1 MTQNIFFLLMTII
14 IFSWLT
20 PFLISVVSGVLKM
33 GCAFIMLFTRK
44 EYIQVPVEKIV
55 YKEKIVKVPEIR
67 TVYKEVPKEKV
78 VYKDK
83 IKEVR
88 VEVPKE
94 RIIYKEIP
102 VEKLIYKDIIKE
114 VRIEVPKETTII
126 KKSYKRGFLGGY
138 MTGIEYAIDII
149 SDIIM
154 HNQYSNELI
163 YILKDWINDEQD
175 RINNYMKKIK

>member
-78 VYKDK
+78 VYK
-83 IKEVR
+83 EV
-88 VEVPKE
+88 
-94 RIIYKEIP
+94 P
-102 VEKLIYKDIIKE
+102 VEKLVYKDIIKE
-114 VRIEVPKETTII
+114 VRVEVPKETTII

>member
-1 MTQNIFFLLMTII
+1 
-14 IFSWLT
+14 
-20 PFLISVVSGVLKM
+20 M

-44 EYIQVPVEKIV
+44 EYITVPVEKIV

-78 VYKDK
+78 VYK
-83 IKEVR
+83 EV
-88 VEVPKE
+88 
-94 RIIYKEIP
+94 P
-102 VEKLIYKDIIKE
+102 VEKLVYKDIIKE
-114 VRIEVPKETTII
+114 VRVEVPKETTII

>member
-1 MTQNIFFLLMTII
+1 MTII

-20 PFLISVVSGVLKM
+20 PFLISVVSGVLKR

-78 VYKDK
+78 VYK
-83 IKEVR
+83 EV
-88 VEVPKE
+88 
-94 RIIYKEIP
+94 P
-102 VEKLIYKDIIKE
+102 VEKLVYKDIIKE
-114 VRIEVPKETTII
+114 VRVEVPKETTII
-126 KKSYKRGFLGGY
+126 KKSYKRGFLEGY

-154 HNQYSNELI
+154 HNQFSNELI

-175 RINNYMKKIK
+175 KINNYMKKIK

>member
-14 IFSWLT
+14 TFSWLT

-44 EYIQVPVEKIV
+44 GYIQVPVEKIV

-78 VYKDK
+78 VYK
-83 IKEVR
+83 EV
-88 VEVPKE
+88 
-94 RIIYKEIP
+94 P
-102 VEKLIYKDIIKE
+102 VEKLVYKDIIKE
-114 VRIEVPKETTII
+114 VRVEVPKETTII

-163 YILKDWINDEQD
+163 YILKDWINEEQD

>member
-1 MTQNIFFLLMTII
+1 MTII

-78 VYKDK
+78 VYKEVPVEKLVYKDI

-94 RIIYKEIP
+94 
-102 VEKLIYKDIIKE
+102 
-114 VRIEVPKETTII
+114 TTII
-126 KKSYKRGFLGGY
+126 KK
-138 MTGIEYAIDII
+138 
-149 SDIIM
+149 
-154 HNQYSNELI
+154 
-163 YILKDWINDEQD
+163 
-175 RINNYMKKIK
+175 

>member
-78 VYKDK
+78 VYK
-83 IKEVR
+83 EV
-88 VEVPKE
+88 
-94 RIIYKEIP
+94 P
-102 VEKLIYKDIIKE
+102 VEKLVYKDIIKE
-114 VRIEVPKETTII
+114 VRVEVPKETTII

-163 YILKDWINDEQD
+163 YILKDWINEEQD

>member
-1 MTQNIFFLLMTII
+1 MTQNTFFLLMAII

-44 EYIQVPVEKIV
+44 EYIHVPVEKIV

-67 TVYKEVPKEKV
+67 TVYKEVPKEK
-78 VYKDK
+78 
-83 IKEVR
+83 
-88 VEVPKE
+88 
-94 RIIYKEIP
+94 IIYKEVP
-102 VEKLIYKDIIKE
+102 VEKLVYKDIIKE
-114 VRIEVPKETTII
+114 VRVEVPKETTII

-149 SDIIM
+149 NDIIM

-175 RINNYMKKIK
+175 RINNYMK

>member
-44 EYIQVPVEKIV
+44 EYIPVPVEKIV

-78 VYKDK
+78 VYK
-83 IKEVR
+83 EV
-88 VEVPKE
+88 
-94 RIIYKEIP
+94 P
-102 VEKLIYKDIIKE
+102 VEKLVYKDIIKE
-114 VRIEVPKETTII
+114 VRVEVPKETTII

>member
-1 MTQNIFFLLMTII
+1 MTII

-78 VYKDK
+78 VYK
-83 IKEVR
+83 EV
-88 VEVPKE
+88 
-94 RIIYKEIP
+94 P
-102 VEKLIYKDIIKE
+102 VEKLVYKDIIKE
-114 VRIEVPKETTII
+114 VRVEVPKETTII

-163 YILKDWINDEQD
+163 YILKDWINEEQD

>member
-78 VYKDK
+78 VYK
-83 IKEVR
+83 EV
-88 VEVPKE
+88 
-94 RIIYKEIP
+94 P
-102 VEKLIYKDIIKE
+102 VEKLVYKDIIKE
-114 VRIEVPKETTII
+114 VRVEVPKETTII

-138 MTGIEYAIDII
+138 ITGIEYAIDII

>member
-78 VYKDK
+78 VYK
-83 IKEVR
+83 EV
-88 VEVPKE
+88 
-94 RIIYKEIP
+94 P
-102 VEKLIYKDIIKE
+102 VEKLVYKDIIKE
-114 VRIEVPKETTII
+114 VRVEVPKETTII

-175 RINNYMKKIK
+175 RINNYMRKIK

>member
-1 MTQNIFFLLMTII
+1 MTII

-20 PFLISVVSGVLKM
+20 PFLISVISGVLKM

-44 EYIQVPVEKIV
+44 EYIPVPVEKIV

-78 VYKDK
+78 VYK
-83 IKEVR
+83 EV
-88 VEVPKE
+88 
-94 RIIYKEIP
+94 P
-102 VEKLIYKDIIKE
+102 VEKLVYKDIIKE
-114 VRIEVPKETTII
+114 VRVEVPKETTII

>member
-1 MTQNIFFLLMTII
+1 MTQNTFFLLMAII

-78 VYKDK
+78 VYK
-83 IKEVR
+83 EV
-88 VEVPKE
+88 
-94 RIIYKEIP
+94 P
-102 VEKLIYKDIIKE
+102 VEKLVYKDIIKE
-114 VRIEVPKETTII
+114 VRVEVPKETTII

>member
-1 MTQNIFFLLMTII
+1 MTII

-78 VYKDK
+78 VYK
-83 IKEVR
+83 EV
-88 VEVPKE
+88 
-94 RIIYKEIP
+94 P
-102 VEKLIYKDIIKE
+102 VEKLVYKDIIKE
-114 VRIEVPKETTII
+114 VRVDVPKETTII

-175 RINNYMKKIK
+175 RINNYMK

>member
-1 MTQNIFFLLMTII
+1 MTII
-14 IFSWLT
+14 TFSWLT

-44 EYIQVPVEKIV
+44 EYITVPVEKIV

-78 VYKDK
+78 VYK
-83 IKEVR
+83 EV
-88 VEVPKE
+88 
-94 RIIYKEIP
+94 P
-102 VEKLIYKDIIKE
+102 VEKLVYKDIIKE
-114 VRIEVPKETTII
+114 VRVEVPKETTII

>member
-1 MTQNIFFLLMTII
+1 MAII

-78 VYKDK
+78 VYK
-83 IKEVR
+83 EV
-88 VEVPKE
+88 
-94 RIIYKEIP
+94 P
-102 VEKLIYKDIIKE
+102 VEKLVYKDIIKE
-114 VRIEVPKETTII
+114 VRVEVPKETTII

>member
-1 MTQNIFFLLMTII
+1 MTII

-78 VYKDK
+78 VYK
-83 IKEVR
+83 EV
-88 VEVPKE
+88 
-94 RIIYKEIP
+94 P
-102 VEKLIYKDIIKE
+102 VEKLVYKDIIKE
-114 VRIEVPKETTII
+114 VRVEVPKETTII